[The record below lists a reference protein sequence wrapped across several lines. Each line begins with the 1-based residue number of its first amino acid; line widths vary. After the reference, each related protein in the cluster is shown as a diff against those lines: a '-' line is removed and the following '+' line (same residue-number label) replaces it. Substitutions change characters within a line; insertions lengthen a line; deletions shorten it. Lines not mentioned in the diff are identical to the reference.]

1 MHTLILEIDLHIP
14 EATSLKAKRSVVQS
28 LVRRIDDR
36 HGVAAAEVDEHDTH
50 QRAVLGAAIVGG
62 SPGHL
67 ERVGDDIDRFIW
79 SEPRVE
85 VLDIARSWWSSE

>member
-36 HGVAAAEVDEHDTH
+36 HGVAAAEVDELDTH
-50 QRAVLGAAIVGG
+50 QRARLGAAIVGG

-67 ERVGDDIDRFIW
+67 ERVADDIDRFIW

-85 VLDIARSWWSSE
+85 VLDIDRSWWSSE